1 MSNILVI
8 YLIIINIVGFL
19 SMGIDKYKA
28 IKDEWRIPEKT
39 LFIIAI
45 LGGALGSWLGMYSFR
60 HKTKHWYFV
69 VGMPLI
75 LIVWIFILTRFN
87 NELSDYLRYMF
98 Y

>member
-1 MSNILVI
+1 
-8 YLIIINIVGFL
+8 
-19 SMGIDKYKA
+19 MGIDKYKA

-45 LGGALGSWLGMYSFR
+45 LGGALGSWVGMYSFR

-69 VGMPLI
+69 IGMPLI
-75 LIVWIFILTRFN
+75 LIIWIFVLTRFN
-87 NELSDYLRYMF
+87 NELSNYLRYMF